1 MLFLTNGSIL
11 NVQRIQ
17 VARKQR
23 DKVLQEKPFLLT
35 VVLLVHLSG
44 KQQSTSKHSEFQ
56 LDM

>member
-11 NVQRIQ
+11 NMQRIQ

-23 DKVLQEKPFLLT
+23 EKVLQEKRFLSS
-35 VVLLVHLSG
+35 VVLVHLSG

>member
-11 NVQRIQ
+11 NMQRIQ

-23 DKVLQEKPFLLT
+23 DKVLQEKHFLST
-35 VVLLVHLSG
+35 VVLVHLSG